1 MKRRQENPELV
12 EVTRLLKTKTREFDA
27 PIWRTLAERLEKPKH
42 SRCAVNLS
50 RINRY
55 TKDGETVTVPGKVL
69 GAGALDH
76 KVSVAAFS
84 FSEEARRKIEA
95 AGGRCL
101 TFSVLIKKN
110 RKGTDL
116 KIIG

>member
-1 MKRRQENPELV
+1 MKRKQNPELI
-12 EVTRLLKTKTREFDA
+12 ETSRFLKTKTREFDA
-27 PIWRTLAERLEKPKH
+27 PIWRTLAEKLEKPKH

-69 GAGALDH
+69 GSGTLDH

-84 FSEEARRKIEA
+84 FSEEARRKVEA
-95 AGGRCL
+95 AGGKCL
-101 TFSVLIKKN
+101 IFSDLVKKN
-110 RKGTDL
+110 HKGKDL

>member
-1 MKRRQENPELV
+1 MRKPENPELI
-12 EVTRLLKTKTREFDA
+12 EAIRFLKAKTREFDA
-27 PIWRTLAERLEKPKH
+27 PIWRDLAERLEKPKH
-42 SRCAVNLS
+42 SRCTVNLS
-50 RINRY
+50 KINRY

-84 FSEEARRKIEA
+84 FSEEARKKIEE
-95 AGGRCL
+95 AGGKCL
-101 TFSVLIKKN
+101 TFSALIKKN
-110 RKGTDL
+110 HKGTDL

>member
-1 MKRRQENPELV
+1 MKRRQENPELI
-12 EVTRLLKTKTREFDA
+12 EATRLLKAKTREFDA
-27 PIWRTLAERLEKPKH
+27 PIWKTLAEKLEKSKH

-69 GAGALDH
+69 GAGTLDH

-84 FSEEARRKIEA
+84 FSEEAKKKVEA
-95 AGGRCL
+95 AGGKCL
-101 TFSVLIKKN
+101 TFSALLEKN
-110 RKGTDL
+110 SKGTDL